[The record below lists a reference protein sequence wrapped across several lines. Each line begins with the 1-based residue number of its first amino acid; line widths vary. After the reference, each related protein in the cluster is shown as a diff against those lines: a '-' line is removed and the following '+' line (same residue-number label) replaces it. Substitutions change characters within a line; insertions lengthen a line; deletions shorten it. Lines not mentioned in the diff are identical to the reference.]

1 MAVAVEESAVQITR
15 HLFTADEYQRMGE
28 VGIFHEDDRVE
39 LIHGEIV
46 EMSPIGG
53 THVVCVN
60 RTTRAAMRQTDE
72 TEFYV
77 SVQNP
82 IRIPNRR
89 SEPQPDLAIVR
100 VGYDEQKL
108 PEASDVVIIVEVS
121 DSTLDYDRSVKL
133 PLYAAAGIPE
143 AWLMNLVRARIERH
157 TDPQPDGYR
166 TIAYAERGQRL
177 ASTVLPDFTFDA
189 DELLGVN
196 PAR

>member
-39 LIHGEIV
+39 LIHGAIV

-60 RTTRAAMRQTDE
+60 RTTRAAMRQTKE

-100 VGYDEQKL
+100 VGYDEQKP

-143 AWLMNLVRARIERH
+143 AWLMNLVHARIERH